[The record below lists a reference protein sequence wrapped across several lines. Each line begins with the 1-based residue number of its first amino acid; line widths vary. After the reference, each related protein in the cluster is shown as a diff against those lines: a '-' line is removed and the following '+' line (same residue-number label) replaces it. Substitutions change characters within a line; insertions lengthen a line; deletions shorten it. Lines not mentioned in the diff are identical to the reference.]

1 MSYTVLYILWGALFA
16 LTAGLGFVP
25 SPEGMTKAVF
35 MLLAGAF
42 FVPGWLILSKAN
54 KEGETKHKVIVRN
67 LCIAS
72 LCCTVAL
79 MVVNLL
85 SAGWS
90 EAVGN
95 ALHAALTIVS
105 APMMCG
111 QSYLLGLFMW
121 GCLLMGSLSKV
132 NSRR

>member
-1 MSYTVLYILWGALFA
+1 MSYTVLYILWGVLFA
-16 LTAGLGFVP
+16 VTAGLGFVP
-25 SPEGMTKAVF
+25 SPEGMTKTVF

-42 FVPGWLILSKAN
+42 FVPGWTILAKAN
-54 KEGETKHKVIVRN
+54 KEGNTKHKTVVRN
-67 LCIAS
+67 LCVAS
-72 LCCTVAL
+72 LGATLLL

-111 QSYLLGLFMW
+111 QTYLLGLFMW
-121 GCLLMGSLSKV
+121 GCLLMGSVSKP
-132 NSRR
+132 SAR